1 MESQFDQVVD
11 RTHTLSV
18 KWNRDAIKTFCAN
31 PDAEPFWVAD
41 MDFRAATEISDA
53 ALVAAKS
60 GIYGYPHFDGV
71 KEAFC
76 DFANR
81 RHGTHL
87 TPQEVVTFPGV
98 LVSVSMMMRLLTREG
113 DGVIVPLPA
122 YKPFMD
128 ITQNLNRKLVPWP
141 MRYDPH
147 SHRFSL
153 DWENFDTLADQA
165 KLLVFCSPQNPSG
178 DVFGREE
185 LEKLA
190 CKAGE
195 HHLAVISD
203 EIHADLSYTK
213 HISMVE
219 VAENHS
225 FPCAVCMAPSKTF
238 NVAGEHFSVVVT
250 HDEELRNRMEVMKE
264 QNRISETSFFSTT
277 IALAAYRHGYDWL
290 MELIPYLEGN
300 AALIESYFSEHCPE
314 LVFVRPNAS
323 FVGLVDCSQA
333 LPLMQKDEK
342 EHPDLYDPKLSPMGG
357 TASRFFGIRAQ
368 VCCND
373 GTWFGGGDAYR
384 GFVRFNYGVRR
395 ASVLEAI
402 RRMADAV
409 NRLKRS

>member
-11 RTHTLSV
+11 RADTLSV
-18 KWNRDAIKTFCAN
+18 KWNKDAIKQYCAN

-41 MDFRAATEISDA
+41 MDFRAAKEIQDA
-53 ALVAAKS
+53 ALSAAKS
-60 GIYGYPHFDGV
+60 GIYGYPHFEGV

-81 RHGTHL
+81 RHGTRF
-87 TPQEVVTFPGV
+87 TPGEVVTFPGV
-98 LVSVSMMMRLLTREG
+98 LVSISMLMQLLTRED

-128 ITQNLNRKLVPWP
+128 ITRNLNRKLIPWP
-141 MRYDPH
+141 MRYNPQN
-147 SHRFSL
+147 HRFAL
-153 DWENFDTLADQA
+153 DWENFDTLAGKA
-165 KLLVFCSPQNPSG
+165 KLVVFCSPQNPTG
-178 DVFGREE
+178 DVFGRDE

-190 CKAGE
+190 RKAAE

-203 EIHADLSYTK
+203 EIHADLSYAK
-213 HISMVE
+213 HLSMAE
-219 VAENHS
+219 VAKD
-225 FPCAVCMAPSKTF
+225 FPIQCAVCMAPSKTF

-250 HDEELRNRMEVMKE
+250 RDEELRNRMEAMKE
-264 QNRISETSFFSTT
+264 QNRIGETSFFSTT
-277 IALAAYRHGYDWL
+277 VALAAYRHGYDWL

-300 AALIESYFSEHCPE
+300 AALIESYLSDHCPG
-314 LVFVRPNAS
+314 LAFVKPNAS
-323 FVGLVDCSQA
+323 FVGLIDCSQV
-333 LPLMQKDEK
+333 LPLLQEDEK
-342 EHPDLYDPKLSPMGG
+342 AHPELYDPKLSPMGG
-357 TASRFFGIRAQ
+357 TASRFFGIRAR

-402 RRMADAV
+402 RRMAEAV
-409 NRLKRS
+409 NQLKRC